1 MLCPSWFPL
10 KEGKDNGSGMEELG
24 PGKSPGPVPGPGPR
38 PFIVGR
44 LRRADTFEML
54 PKRLVLVNWVRGD
67 TSEEK
72 GLWAGMPE
80 LGGCDPPIRLELV
93 RSREGFTEGVPP
105 SWLEG
110 PDGTIIEAKLAC
122 KIEIDPRLPFN
133 WERLF
138 QRETFCLVR
147 AARSYNST
155 SSLHFS

>member
-1 MLCPSWFPL
+1 MLCPSGFPL

-24 PGKSPGPVPGPGPR
+24 PGKSPGPVPGPDPR

-67 TSEEK
+67 TREEK
-72 GLWAGMPE
+72 GLWACMPE
-80 LGGCDPPIRLELV
+80 LGGWDPPSRFELV

-110 PDGTIIEAKLAC
+110 PDGTIIEAKL
-122 KIEIDPRLPFN
+122 KLTEDWFFFF
-133 WERLF
+133 LF
-138 QRETFCLVR
+138 FVLLEQREATIQPLPSILVE
-147 AARSYNST
+147 RSKVRS
-155 SSLHFS
+155 